1 MRPPCGGNLDAPDP
15 TCILVQP
22 GEQVADI
29 FYRGRRMME
38 GGRWGWERKRGGE
51 ASLGR
56 DSWSRNASGTFHCC
70 ARGALTHRR
79 RGLRHCWDDSCAGG
93 IYRLV
98 YFAALPPPSL
108 LLHPRLPPS
117 PILGIIPSSPP
128 TARLLLAVAARP
140 ACLQWDAGR
149 RRPPDGAGRVHT
161 AINLDLRLREGRTE
175 KINGR
180 SSHL

>member
-1 MRPPCGGNLDAPDP
+1 MRPPCGGNLDAPVP

-70 ARGALTHRR
+70 ARGGTDSQEERVTSLLGRQLCRR
-79 RGLRHCWDDSCAGG
+79 NLSIGLLCC
-93 IYRLV
+93 
-98 YFAALPPPSL
+98 PPPSISPSASPSSSL
-108 LLHPRLPPS
+108 PHPRHHPLLPS
-117 PILGIIPSSPP
+117 HGSPP
-128 TARLLLAVAARP
+128 
-140 ACLQWDAGR
+140 AGCSGAPRVSSMGCWTTTTR
-149 RRPPDGAGRVHT
+149 RSWPRAHGNKP
-161 AINLDLRLREGRTE
+161 
-175 KINGR
+175 
-180 SSHL
+180 